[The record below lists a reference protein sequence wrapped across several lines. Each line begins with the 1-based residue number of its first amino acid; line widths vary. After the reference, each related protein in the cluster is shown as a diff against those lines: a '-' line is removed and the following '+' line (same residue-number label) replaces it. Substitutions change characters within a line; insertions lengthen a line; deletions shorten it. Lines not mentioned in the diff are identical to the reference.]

1 MNLNQFF
8 QIFYKEFGG
17 SDTIPEYFIKLVDCF
32 IRLPSNNEERLL
44 AAKDEFNP
52 VQQTP
57 TAIYTWIN
65 KSGKASRNMSPKIA
79 KAIYDLR
86 DVDKFKDYFEKVA
99 TSQQCEKVRDGLR
112 EFHFDATDDNC
123 FDVSGKIFSKIFEFR
138 SKGKNNV
145 EPIDIDEQ
153 SFVQDT
159 DIFFLQE
166 VGNRCPL
173 CNRKLVITKNGKK
186 LPQYRIVSI
195 YPKTIEPEDANK
207 FDAIKKAPVNKGAD
221 ENLIPLCLNCANAYD
236 TASAI
241 DDYKKLVEIKK
252 KALNTYKLDQNL
264 KNASLEQQIADV
276 VKKISQ
282 LNDEDIKSAKMEMN
296 PVAVKEKIPN
306 SLMLQLKVTN
316 MVQLFYNIINRQL
329 AHLSET
335 SGLDLDIVVQQFSIA
350 YKKISKYRNTREE
363 QFQSMVTWLQQ
374 ELNLS
379 DSYKTACEF
388 VIAFFVQ
395 NCEVFEK
402 VETTK

>member
-159 DIFFLQE
+159 DIFFF
-166 VGNRCPL
+166 R
-173 CNRKLVITKNGKK
+173 R
-186 LPQYRIVSI
+186 
-195 YPKTIEPEDANK
+195 
-207 FDAIKKAPVNKGAD
+207 
-221 ENLIPLCLNCANAYD
+221 
-236 TASAI
+236 
-241 DDYKKLVEIKK
+241 
-252 KALNTYKLDQNL
+252 
-264 KNASLEQQIADV
+264 
-276 VKKISQ
+276 
-282 LNDEDIKSAKMEMN
+282 
-296 PVAVKEKIPN
+296 
-306 SLMLQLKVTN
+306 
-316 MVQLFYNIINRQL
+316 
-329 AHLSET
+329 
-335 SGLDLDIVVQQFSIA
+335 
-350 YKKISKYRNTREE
+350 
-363 QFQSMVTWLQQ
+363 
-374 ELNLS
+374 
-379 DSYKTACEF
+379 
-388 VIAFFVQ
+388 
-395 NCEVFEK
+395 
-402 VETTK
+402 